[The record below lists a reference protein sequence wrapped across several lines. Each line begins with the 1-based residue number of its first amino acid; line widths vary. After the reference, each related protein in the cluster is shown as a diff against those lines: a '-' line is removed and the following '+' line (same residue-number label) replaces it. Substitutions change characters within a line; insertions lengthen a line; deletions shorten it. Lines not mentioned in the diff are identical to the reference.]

1 METPTYRIE
10 RAQLLNQF
18 EQQFG
23 YHFSDGYALVKA
35 QYRRQN
41 NMHDNHCYLDDVTLE
56 KEVNS
61 FYVDLSMF
69 GGCKELLANIKDN
82 DNGFN
87 QTISDVI
94 STRCIKQELTGEQL
108 DYEQGV

>member
-1 METPTYRIE
+1 METLTYRIE

-23 YHFSDGYALVKA
+23 YPFANGYALVKA

-41 NMHDNHCYLDDVTLE
+41 GMQDNHCYLDDATLK
-56 KEVNS
+56 KEVDS

-69 GGCKELLANIKDN
+69 GACKELLANIKDN

-87 QTISDVI
+87 QIISDII
-94 STRCIKQELTGEQL
+94 STSCIKQELTSEQL